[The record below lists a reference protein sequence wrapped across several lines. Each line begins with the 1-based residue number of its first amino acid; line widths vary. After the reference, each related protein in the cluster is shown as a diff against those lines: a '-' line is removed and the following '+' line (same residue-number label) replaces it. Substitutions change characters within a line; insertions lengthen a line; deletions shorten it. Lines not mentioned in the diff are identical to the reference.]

1 LRTRKHAG
9 RGRNFGE
16 EEHVKINIEL
26 DKALEEIEVLIRA
39 AKMTEEVN
47 GILKKLEEPSVQ
59 MISGFAGD
67 TLEILEQADIIRV
80 YAAKGKVYAVTA
92 KGEYLLRMRL
102 YEAEER
108 LDQTRFVR
116 ISNSEI
122 NLKMAKRFDLSFS
135 GTICVN
141 LAGGQTAYVSR
152 RYVAKIKRLLGI

>member
-1 LRTRKHAG
+1 M
-9 RGRNFGE
+9 
-16 EEHVKINIEL
+16 KINIEL
-26 DKALEEIEVLIRA
+26 DKALEETEVLIRA

-59 MISGFAGD
+59 MISGFAG
-67 TLEILEQADIIRV
+67 EILEQADIIRV

-122 NLKMAKRFDLSFS
+122 INLKMAKRFDLSFS

>member
-1 LRTRKHAG
+1 M
-9 RGRNFGE
+9 
-16 EEHVKINIEL
+16 KINIEL
-26 DKALEEIEVLIRA
+26 DNALEETEVLIRA

-67 TLEILEQADIIRV
+67 TLEILEQADIIRI

-116 ISNSEI
+116 ISNSEII

>member
-1 LRTRKHAG
+1 M
-9 RGRNFGE
+9 
-16 EEHVKINIEL
+16 KINIEL
-26 DKALEEIEVLIRA
+26 DKALEETEVLIRA

-47 GILKKLEEPSVQ
+47 GILKKLEEPSMQ

-92 KGEYLLRMRL
+92 KCEYLLRMRL
-102 YEAEER
+102 YEAEE
-108 LDQTRFVR
+108 QTRFVR
-116 ISNSEI
+116 ISNSEII

>member
-1 LRTRKHAG
+1 M
-9 RGRNFGE
+9 
-16 EEHVKINIEL
+16 KINIEL
-26 DKALEEIEVLIRA
+26 DNALEETEVLIRA

-122 NLKMAKRFDLSFS
+122 
-135 GTICVN
+135 
-141 LAGGQTAYVSR
+141 
-152 RYVAKIKRLLGI
+152 

>member
-1 LRTRKHAG
+1 M
-9 RGRNFGE
+9 
-16 EEHVKINIEL
+16 KINIEL
-26 DKALEEIEVLIRA
+26 DNALEETEVLIRA

-92 KGEYLLRMRL
+92 KGEY
-102 YEAEER
+102 EAEER

-116 ISNSEI
+116 ISNSEII

>member
-1 LRTRKHAG
+1 M
-9 RGRNFGE
+9 
-16 EEHVKINIEL
+16 KINIEL
-26 DKALEEIEVLIRA
+26 DNALEETEVLIRA

-80 YAAKGKVYAVTA
+80 YAAKGKVYAVKEGFNYSAINNFGASFA

-122 NLKMAKRFDLSFS
+122 INLKMAKRFDLSFS

-141 LAGGQTAYVSR
+141 LAGEQTAYVSR

>member
-1 LRTRKHAG
+1 M
-9 RGRNFGE
+9 
-16 EEHVKINIEL
+16 KINIEL
-26 DKALEEIEVLIRA
+26 DKALEETEVLIRA

-102 YEAEER
+102 YEAEASCNRPTLSLICCSMNEKRNLRSTCLGR
-108 LDQTRFVR
+108 LV
-116 ISNSEI
+116 SEKSVVKGTLP
-122 NLKMAKRFDLSFS
+122 NRSMAFR
-135 GTICVN
+135 
-141 LAGGQTAYVSR
+141 
-152 RYVAKIKRLLGI
+152 

>member
-1 LRTRKHAG
+1 M
-9 RGRNFGE
+9 
-16 EEHVKINIEL
+16 KINIEL
-26 DKALEEIEVLIRA
+26 DNALEETEVLIRA

-102 YEAEER
+102 YEAAGSDAFR
-108 LDQTRFVR
+108 TDLKFGDHQ
-116 ISNSEI
+116 SE
-122 NLKMAKRFDLSFS
+122 NGK
-135 GTICVN
+135 TV
-141 LAGGQTAYVSR
+141 
-152 RYVAKIKRLLGI
+152 

>member
-1 LRTRKHAG
+1 M
-9 RGRNFGE
+9 
-16 EEHVKINIEL
+16 KINIEL
-26 DKALEEIEVLIRA
+26 DKALEETEVLIRA

-47 GILKKLEEPSVQ
+47 GILKKLEEPSMQ

-92 KGEYLLRMRL
+92 KCEYLLRMRL
-102 YEAEER
+102 YDYEAEER

-116 ISNSEI
+116 ISNSEII

>member
-1 LRTRKHAG
+1 M
-9 RGRNFGE
+9 
-16 EEHVKINIEL
+16 KINIEL
-26 DKALEEIEVLIRA
+26 DKALEETEVLIRA

-47 GILKKLEEPSVQ
+47 GILKKLEEPSMQ

-80 YAAKGKVYAVTA
+80 YAVTG

-116 ISNSEI
+116 ISNSEII

>member
-1 LRTRKHAG
+1 M
-9 RGRNFGE
+9 
-16 EEHVKINIEL
+16 KINIEL
-26 DKALEEIEVLIRA
+26 DKALEETEVLIRA

-80 YAAKGKVYAVTA
+80 Y
-92 KGEYLLRMRL
+92 LLRMRL

-116 ISNSEI
+116 ISNSEII